1 MRNRGNVLNAADF
14 YACCLQCAD
23 SRFTACARSFDKYIS
38 GTHSLIDGCSRCL
51 FCCHLRRKRRALTG
65 TFESQSAGRCPGN
78 GITVRISNRYNR
90 IVECGTNMR
99 CTGFYMFSFFSFALL
114 FTVAILSLLQHYFLV
129 AVFLPAIV
137 FSVLCGYG
145 RLFLYAVRGWAVRHD
160 DGGLCKNRFPLNA

>member
-51 FCCHLRRKRRALTG
+51 FCCHLRCKRRALTG

-137 FSVLCGYG
+137 FLGPL
-145 RLFLYAVRGWAVRHD
+145 RVRAFVFVRCPRV
-160 DGGLCKNRFPLNA
+160 GSPSR